1 MKKVISASLAICLLL
16 CLSGCSD
23 YRSHYRAVG
32 FAHSNVS
39 DSAFMSFY
47 SFDGTNV
54 FKLKSKNA
62 GEKLKYSAKLE
73 TGAIKVYYDTDGNRR
88 ELFSVGAGDDISS
101 SLDLDST
108 GRVYII
114 VETDGNCR
122 NGDLRFEI
130 E

>member
-1 MKKVISASLAICLLL
+1 MY
-16 CLSGCSD
+16 LS
-23 YRSHYRAVG
+23 
-32 FAHSNVS
+32 
-39 DSAFMSFY
+39 
-47 SFDGTNV
+47 
-54 FKLKSKNA
+54 SK
-62 GEKLKYSAKLE
+62 AKLR
-73 TGAIKVYYDTDGNRR
+73 AKTDGNRR

-108 GRVYII
+108 GRFYII